1 MALTKITSRILDS
14 SGVTI
19 LGTISTGVW
28 QGTAINQTY
37 LVGQSGTNTGDE
49 TLARINAL
57 DITELGTV
65 SSGVWNGTAIA
76 SAYLDADT
84 AHLSTTQ
91 TFTGSKTFSS
101 GGIFSSSSSQGKLK
115 LVAGSNEYLSLEF
128 ANASGTTQWEISK
141 NNTHDLYFYKGG
153 YKMILKSDGNVGIGT
168 TAPEGKLTINYTA
181 ANLPTSGTTS
191 NSAIQIL
198 SSLNNQLNIG
208 LNVAPGYGSYIQ
220 ASDNNLAVPY
230 SLNLQPSGG
239 NVGIGTTAPVKMLD
253 VQGQLAISNNASSY
267 WYLDRNDSSGNFDII
282 NDSNQVKLTISSGGA
297 IGQSVTPISDPYV
310 AGAEQWMTYQI
321 GKGGIIGAYKNN
333 NESMFGFNT
342 YVSAPSGLNK
352 AVISGINGTAIRC
365 YADRITFNHLTSSGT
380 SQTQS
385 TKLTISSGG
394 NVGIGTDSP
403 SGKLHIASSGGADG
417 LRLNAGTSSSNFAI
431 IANNQADNATLF
443 YVKGDGDAFFT
454 GDVLIGTTTV
464 TSVSK
469 LQLTSSNA
477 FYGFVDRALVSN
489 IGNPAGF
496 FNSAGANVGGIATN
510 NTSTTYATSSDYRLK
525 ENVTPITDALSRL
538 NQLKPSRFNFIGYA
552 DNAVD
557 GFIAHEVQD
566 IVPEAISGE
575 KDALNEDGTPDYQ
588 GIDQSKIV
596 PLLTA
601 AIKEQQTIIED
612 LKSRIETLE
621 G

>member
-19 LGTISTGVW
+19 LGTITTGVW

-65 SSGVWNGTAIA
+65 SSGVWNGTVIA

-168 TAPEGKLTINYTA
+168 TAP
-181 ANLPTSGTTS
+181 
-191 NSAIQIL
+191 
-198 SSLNNQLNIG
+198 
-208 LNVAPGYGSYIQ
+208 
-220 ASDNNLAVPY
+220 
-230 SLNLQPSGG
+230 
-239 NVGIGTTAPVKMLD
+239 VKTLD

-394 NVGIGTDSP
+394 NVGIGTTSP
-403 SGKLHIASSGGADG
+403 SRELHIEKS
-417 LRLNAGTSSSNFAI
+417 T
-431 IANNQADNATLF
+431 DNCVISA
-443 YVKGDGDAFFT
+443 VS
-454 GDVLIGTTTV
+454 GTTRLAGLVMGDTADDDRGAILYNNNGDYLYFISNGSQKLTIGSNWTHNLDAYEEGTYTATMTPNTSGTITLNNKTLSYTRIGRVVHV
-464 TSVSK
+464 TGYLDFASVS
-469 LQLTSSNA
+469 SPVGS
-477 FYGFVDRALVSN
+477 VSIN
-489 IGNPAGF
+489 LPFTQATTTENPTAC
-496 FNSAGANVGGIATN
+496 NV
-510 NTSTTYATSSDYRLK
+510 
-525 ENVTPITDALSRL
+525 
-538 NQLKPSRFNFIGYA
+538 RFNGFSNSSYHANTPWAQCSNGVISIYSGNASGVLSNVAQEITTNCSVRIGVTYFT
-552 DNAVD
+552 NA
-557 GFIAHEVQD
+557 
-566 IVPEAISGE
+566 
-575 KDALNEDGTPDYQ
+575 
-588 GIDQSKIV
+588 
-596 PLLTA
+596 
-601 AIKEQQTIIED
+601 
-612 LKSRIETLE
+612 
-621 G
+621 